1 MQRTILTFLGMRTHI
16 AGLCEGLIAV
26 RMRAD
31 VWLAAGMIV
40 EMRLEVML
48 LGECLW
54 ANGTIEWLDA

>member
-1 MQRTILTFLGMRTHI
+1 MRTHI